1 MDPPG
6 PPEGRRPDS
15 KLLSSPCDLSLPPPL
30 LGALSR
36 SPREVTSGSPSPSP
50 STSSWLLGVRDRL
63 SPGVQSVERVRTE
76 AGARPAWEESV
87 RAGGAGASR
96 CEGAIS
102 APASPGRAARHPVVT
117 GPRAAQGSGQMGA
130 GMVDPKQ
137 DNMEDE
143 QVSVMGGGVPTPRLW
158 LRPCRS
164 WGWAHADFY
173 K

>member
-1 MDPPG
+1 M
-6 PPEGRRPDS
+6 
-15 KLLSSPCDLSLPPPL
+15 
-30 LGALSR
+30 
-36 SPREVTSGSPSPSP
+36 
-50 STSSWLLGVRDRL
+50 
-63 SPGVQSVERVRTE
+63 ERVRTE

-87 RAGGAGASR
+87 RAGGEGASR

-117 GPRAAQGSGQMGA
+117 GPQAAQGSGRMGA
-130 GMVDPKQ
+130 GVVDPKQ